1 MEVLIALIICITVF
15 SAIAFVT
22 CMIRDYY
29 EYKTTVESQNIGEAL
44 KEIVEKAEVQVIN
57 TEKKEAKKTPGRK
70 KKVEEDK

>member
-1 MEVLIALIICITVF
+1 MEVIQTLIICITVF

-29 EYKTTVESQNIGEAL
+29 EYKVMCETQNIGEAL
-44 KEIVEKAEVQVIN
+44 KEIVEKAEVQVIK
-57 TEKKEAKKTPGRK
+57 TEKKETKKTPGRK